1 MFERETEMPVLE
13 ISSNLTE
20 TIRDEASARDLTVEE
35 YLRSVVARERTL
47 ADRRKV
53 EQEQEWWMNLSLSE
67 RARYEGKFVAV
78 HNRRVID
85 CDADEDVLYRR
96 VRSKYGSSAIL
107 IMPAEGPREI
117 RVISPRLA

>member
-1 MFERETEMPVLE
+1 MPVLE

-47 ADRRKV
+47 ADRRKL

-67 RARYEGKFVAV
+67 RARYGGKFVAV

-96 VRSKYGSSAIL
+96 VRSKYGTSAIM